1 MYRKGFRTDRLRITN
16 GSTNNGEEIGFVLRC
31 SSEKL
36 DAIPHLRHFESEEFS
51 GGDVD
56 PVDGVADDRD
66 GGILSDD
73 GRVERRQRRVV
84 EARPVIRQGHA
95 LRNYLQVKKRV
106 VELIE
111 SYVWQEIGNRAFI

>member
-1 MYRKGFRTDRLRITN
+1 MNRKGFSSDQQRISSHSICN
-16 GSTNNGEEIGFVLRC
+16 GVEIGFVLWS

-66 GGILSDD
+66 GGVLSDD

-111 SYVWQEIGNRAFI
+111 SYFWQETANRAFI